1 MASTCASSDTSTV
14 TAVAAPPAATI
25 SVVTDSASA
34 ATTSATTT
42 LAPSAAKRIAV
53 TRPMPLPAP
62 VITATLPSSR
72 PIDFSVAFR
81 ECVRP
86 APYWDIARSGIL
98 VHAVDEAG
106 PSHRSHHVPPGRLVG
121 ASERDAAH
129 IPGASIDLVAA
140 AVMAGGQPVLM
151 PPFDVGSQG

>member
-25 SVVTDSASA
+25 SVVTDSALSG
-34 ATTSATTT
+34 TTSATTT
-42 LAPSAAKRIAV
+42 LAPSVAKRIAA

-72 PIDFSVAFR
+72 PIDASVAFG

-86 APYWDIARSGIL
+86 APYWDIAESGIL
-98 VHAVDEAG
+98 VHAVYGAG
-106 PSHRSHHVPPGRLVG
+106 PSHRSHHVPPGCLVG
-121 ASERDAAH
+121 CLGARCGSGPRCLCR
-129 IPGASIDLVAA
+129 PGGAGREPLVARLERRNED
-140 AVMAGGQPVLM
+140 GL
-151 PPFDVGSQG
+151 S